1 MIIEKSAA
9 ESSLK
14 MFDKLPSSSATEF
27 KPRYDHSES
36 NQMKEMEIRLRK
48 LEEIVSA
55 QRKEIDEL
63 KGAISIRS
71 NLYYNDNFFNIHG
84 YGGGGEGNLF
94 Q

>member
-1 MIIEKSAA
+1 
-9 ESSLK
+9 

-36 NQMKEMEIRLRK
+36 NQMKEMEIRLGK

-71 NLYYNDNFFNIHG
+71 NLYYNDSDNYFNNG

>member
-14 MFDKLPSSSATEF
+14 MFDKLPSSSTEF

-36 NQMKEMEIRLRK
+36 NQMKEMEIQLQK

-71 NLYYNDNFFNIHG
+71 NLYYNDSDNFFNIHG
-84 YGGGGEGNLF
+84 YGGGGEGNLL
-94 Q
+94 